1 MSDLGFNKIAFCV
14 LGTGLALIGLNE
26 VSHAMFHHSE
36 HEFPG
41 YYVEVEEAGAAGP
54 AVVEGPRD
62 YGLLLAAADIAK
74 GEEQHKKCVQCHN
87 FDQGGA
93 NLQGPNLY
101 GVVGRKVASHEG
113 FKYSSGAGS
122 MSEMGANGAVWDF
135 EHLDHFIERPK
146 GMVANTAMN
155 FAGINS
161 RITGLQDR
169 MNLIAYLRTLGS
181 ESVPLPA
188 PLPPTA
194 TAPADGAVPPADGT
208 APAAPA
214 DGAAPAAVPG
224 ATPPAPGASAPTA
237 PATTP
242 AQPAPAPH

>member
-26 VSHAMFHHSE
+26 ASHAMFHHSE

-41 YYVEVEEAGAAGP
+41 YYVEVEDAGAAGP

-62 YGLLLAAADIAK
+62 YGTLLAAADIVK

-87 FDQGGA
+87 FDQGGP

-101 GVVGRKVASHEG
+101 GVVGRKIASHEG
-113 FKYSSGAGS
+113 FKYSTGDGSLTAKGADGS
-122 MSEMGANGAVWDF
+122 VWDF

-146 GMVANTAMN
+146 GYAPGTAMN

-181 ESVPLPA
+181 TNVPLPA
-188 PLPPTA
+188 PLPPPA
-194 TAPADGAVPPADGT
+194 AAPADGAA
-208 APAAPA
+208 APPA
-214 DGAAPAAVPG
+214 DGAAPAA
-224 ATPPAPGASAPTA
+224 PAA
-237 PATTP
+237 PAT
-242 AQPAPAPH
+242 PAPAPAAPH

>member
-14 LGTGLALIGLNE
+14 LGTGLAFIGLNE

-62 YGLLLAAADIAK
+62 YGTLLAAADIAK
-74 GEEQHKKCVQCHN
+74 GEEQHKKCVQCHT

-101 GVVGRKVASHEG
+101 GVVGRKIASHEG
-113 FKYSSGAGS
+113 FKYSTGDGSLTAKGADGS
-122 MSEMGANGAVWDF
+122 VWDF

-146 GMVANTAMN
+146 GYAPATAMN

-188 PLPPTA
+188 PLPP
-194 TAPADGAVPPADGT
+194 PADVPAEE
-208 APAAPA
+208 AAAPA
-214 DGAAPAAVPG
+214 DGAAVPPAEGEAPAAP
-224 ATPPAPGASAPTA
+224 AEPPAPA
-237 PATTP
+237 PA
-242 AQPAPAPH
+242 PAPAPH

>member
-26 VSHAMFHHSE
+26 ASHAMFHHSE

-41 YYVEVEEAGAAGP
+41 YYVEVEDAATTGDAP
-54 AVVEGPRD
+54 VEGPRD
-62 YGLLLAAADIAK
+62 YGTLLAAADIVK
-74 GEEQHKKCVQCHN
+74 GEEQHKKCVQCHT

-101 GVVGRKVASHEG
+101 GVVGRKIASHAG
-113 FKYSSGAGS
+113 FKYSTGDGSITAKGADGS
-122 MSEMGANGAVWDF
+122 VWDF

-146 GMVANTAMN
+146 GYAPATAMN

-188 PLPPTA
+188 PLPPA
-194 TAPADGAVPPADGT
+194 AAPADGAAAPADGAA
-208 APAAPA
+208 APPA
-214 DGAAPAAVPG
+214 DGAAPAAPG
-224 ATPPAPGASAPTA
+224 ATPAPGTPAP
-237 PATTP
+237 TT
-242 AQPAPAPH
+242 PAPAPAAPH